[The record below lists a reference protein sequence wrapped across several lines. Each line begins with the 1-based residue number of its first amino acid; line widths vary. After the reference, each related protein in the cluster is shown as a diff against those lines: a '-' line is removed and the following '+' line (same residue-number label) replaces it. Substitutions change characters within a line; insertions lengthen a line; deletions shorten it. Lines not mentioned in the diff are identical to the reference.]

1 MESFE
6 KKIPCH
12 FLLFNVFVGKMKKL
26 FFAVGAF
33 FALILC
39 SCNNELN
46 ENHHPS
52 DDLYYGSVVISE
64 KEAGSNRALDIK
76 TLVFASASVTG
87 DGIKEQDK
95 PFVKDIVIKDGK
107 GALVIDKVPVG
118 KNRIVTV
125 QALDSSKTEIF
136 GVKMRAICDIE
147 SGKTTNVSVNW
158 QTTALG
164 NVFNKLNEMGETLSS
179 ISVSDINT
187 ISSLIDSSL
196 NPLLIDTD
204 SIAIDFKNKALK
216 SNSYSYALAPATLDV
231 TVNETDS
238 FKIQVCDPS
247 SSVTNGSGTSVTV
260 SNIAPGTWKVY
271 LLDSADRK
279 INEKTVV
286 FTSGKTST
294 VSFEQIT
301 DKIVAH
307 VEESVGWTH
316 VYAWVNVSEEI
327 FGKWP
332 GRAMTDTDSD
342 GWYDVE
348 IEKTSCNLIF
358 NGSAPQTKDLS
369 LDAGEWWYKDG
380 KWYSEDPTDNE
391 NPSISSFTAEK
402 SSADGSSAYNLSVE
416 AYDNKTLK
424 KAEFFIGEEKI
435 GEVLFSSLSSKVVF
449 EWDSS
454 TKKNGTYEIS
464 AVVYDAAGNKSSSKT
479 ATVTLQN
486 PNSIPVAVI
495 TGSKNVGKGVE
506 KVYSAA
512 SSSDKN
518 GTVEGYTWTVTGA
531 TIVSGNGTKEI
542 TVKTPDSEGTFTV
555 SLVVTDDEGADSD
568 SVSIEVTVK
577 DKVSTDFREESIYF
591 LMTARFYDGDPSNNR
606 WCRSDASSGNRA
618 NNDYPWRGDFKG
630 LIEKLDYIKALG
642 FSAIWITPP
651 VLNRSDFD
659 FHGYH
664 AWNMNKI
671 DPRLES
677 AGATYQDLINECHK
691 RGMKVIQDIVLNHS
705 SRYGLEDLFVP
716 KYWGDRDDPDW
727 GKDSDIN
734 YYDEYNPSFTYN
746 GLDIEPKSGKTW
758 YNGDLWQKEKP
769 SLPWNPDLSTWGVK
783 LGNNTEGRPYYG
795 CQWPN
800 LSLFNPEYFHTKWLG
815 NWEDETCQS
824 GTIHEDCIDLNTES
838 AAVQKYLIDA
848 YTKYI
853 EMGVDGFRVDTV
865 KHVSR
870 LMFNRHFIPAF
881 KEAGG
886 ENFYMFGEVCTR
898 VNEVW
903 NHGVAPL
910 STPFY
915 TWKERTTY
923 SADDSVA
930 VHEAYE
936 YEKGVNNQ
944 PTSDNHALIGNE
956 YHKPDYSK
964 KSGLDVIDFPMH
976 WNFDN
981 AGQAYRKR
989 EDDKYYNDATWN
1001 VVYVDSH
1008 DYGPNMDNRYAG
1020 GTDAWAENMTYMWT
1034 FRGIPCLYY
1043 GSEIEFKAGEPCDK
1057 GPSAPLES
1065 TGRAYYGENIEGS
1078 VKVSGFGEWSDATGN
1093 MKTTLESPLSKH
1105 LSHLN
1110 KIRRQIP
1117 ALQKGQYSNEG
1128 CSGSMAFKRRFTD
1141 DSTDSFVLVTISGG
1155 ATFTGLPA
1163 GTYTDVVTGDV
1174 QTISEGGTV
1183 TADCS
1188 GKGNARIY
1196 VLTTA
1201 KTAAPG
1207 KITGNSPY
1215 LKLSK

>member
-1 MESFE
+1 M
-6 KKIPCH
+6 KKNFLTVFSV
-12 FLLFNVFVGKMKKL
+12 FLLM
-26 FFAVGAF
+26 FA
-33 FALILC
+33 
-39 SCNNELN
+39 SCTGELSAPN
-46 ENHHPS
+46 LDEDGS
-52 DDLYYGSVVISE
+52 YGSVEIVSPRAIDGELLQYASATVTGQGISE
-64 KEAGSNRALDIK
+64 IIKVEDIK
-76 TLVFASASVTG
+76 IT
-87 DGIKEQDK
+87 
-95 PFVKDIVIKDGK
+95 DGK
-107 GALVIDKVPVG
+107 GSFVIDKIPSG

-125 QALDSSKTEIF
+125 QAYQATGSKLLVSGMTL
-136 GVKMRAICDIE
+136 RAVFDITKGE
-147 SGKTTNVSVNW
+147 TTKISCNW
-158 QTTALG
+158 ETTALG
-164 NVFNKLNEMGETLSS
+164 NVYSSLLAKSFDISTLSTQN
-179 ISVSDINT
+179 VSA
-187 ISSLIDSSL
+187 LIDESVHSALINYEKIATDIISGSTKEKSSYVLKPASL
-196 NPLLIDTD
+196 N
-204 SIAIDFKNKALK
+204 
-216 SNSYSYALAPATLDV
+216 V
-231 TVNETDS
+231 TVNETSS
-238 FKIQVCDPS
+238 FKVQVCDPL
-247 SSVTNGSGTSVTV
+247 SSVTDGSGTSVKV
-260 SNIAPGTWKVY
+260 PNIAPGVWPVY
-271 LLDSADRK
+271 LFDENGERQKSQ
-279 INEKTVV
+279 
-286 FTSGKTST
+286 T
-294 VSFEQIT
+294 VSFSSGNEAQVSFATVT
-301 DKIVAH
+301 DRIIIHAD
-307 VEESVGWTH
+307 G
-316 VYAWVNVSEEI
+316 YVNCYIWDAGNPEYEKVH
-327 FGKWP
+327 F
-332 GRAMTDTDSD
+332 AMTDEGN
-342 GWYDVE
+342 GWYT
-348 IEKTSCNLIF
+348 IEFPVTSAKVIF
-358 NGSAPQTKDLS
+358 TKQVNGWSGQTGDLTVA
-369 LDAGEWWYKDG
+369 AGEWWYTGGNWTSYNPNDEVPPVIQSFSADKPGTISGILTLTVSAEDNIGVKTAEFSVDG
-380 KWYSEDPTDNE
+380 TKVGSASFDTLFGTAEFALDTELYSNAAHTISVVVFDVGGNKSEEKTLEFTFQNE
-391 NPSISSFTAEK
+391 NPA
-402 SSADGSSAYNLSVE
+402 
-416 AYDNKTLK
+416 
-424 KAEFFIGEEKI
+424 
-435 GEVLFSSLSSKVVF
+435 
-449 EWDSS
+449 
-454 TKKNGTYEIS
+454 
-464 AVVYDAAGNKSSSKT
+464 
-479 ATVTLQN
+479 
-486 PNSIPVAVI
+486 PVAVI

-506 KVYSAA
+506 KVYSA
-512 SSSDKN
+512 SSSKDKN
-518 GTVEGYTWTVTGA
+518 GTVEGYSWTVTGA
-531 TIVSGNGTKEI
+531 TIISGSGTKEI
-542 TVKTPDSEGTFTV
+542 TVKTPDSEGKFTV
-555 SLVVTDDEGADSD
+555 SLVVKDNEGKSSE

-577 DKVSTDFREESIYF
+577 DKVSNDFREESIYF

-606 WCRSDASSGNRA
+606 WCRSDDSSGNKA
-618 NNDYPWRGDFKG
+618 NGDYPWRGDFKG

-677 AGATYQDLINECHK
+677 TGATYQDLINECHK

-716 KYWGDRDDPDW
+716 KYWGDRNDPDW
-727 GKDSDIN
+727 GKDSTIN

-758 YNGDLWQKEKP
+758 YIGDLWQKEKP
-769 SLPWNPDLSTWGVK
+769 SLPWNPDLTTWGVK
-783 LGNNTEGRPYYG
+783 LGTNNEGRPYYG

-1020 GTDAWAENMTYMWT
+1020 GTDAWAENMTYM
-1034 FRGIPCLYY
+1034 
-1043 GSEIEFKAGEPCDK
+1043 
-1057 GPSAPLES
+1057 
-1065 TGRAYYGENIEGS
+1065 
-1078 VKVSGFGEWSDATGN
+1078 
-1093 MKTTLESPLSKH
+1093 
-1105 LSHLN
+1105 
-1110 KIRRQIP
+1110 
-1117 ALQKGQYSNEG
+1117 
-1128 CSGSMAFKRRFTD
+1128 
-1141 DSTDSFVLVTISGG
+1141 
-1155 ATFTGLPA
+1155 
-1163 GTYTDVVTGDV
+1163 
-1174 QTISEGGTV
+1174 
-1183 TADCS
+1183 
-1188 GKGNARIY
+1188 
-1196 VLTTA
+1196 
-1201 KTAAPG
+1201 
-1207 KITGNSPY
+1207 
-1215 LKLSK
+1215 